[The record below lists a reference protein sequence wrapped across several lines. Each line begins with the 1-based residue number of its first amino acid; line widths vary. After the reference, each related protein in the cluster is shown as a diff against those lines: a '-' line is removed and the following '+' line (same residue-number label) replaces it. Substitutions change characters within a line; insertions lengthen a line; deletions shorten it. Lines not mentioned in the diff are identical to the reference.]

1 MRAFLRRGEVD
12 RPRNALERQF
22 IVEDTYS
29 NRVRMQ
35 IKPFIAAAFCLATS
49 SVAPGSPRLTVN
61 GRVVDS
67 AGKPIDRATVM
78 VYHAGVKVGYSSL
91 CPSCYEDCGKRTT
104 TDATGFYTLAKL
116 NSDLWFQL
124 LVVREGYAPT
134 FIKVANRAAPTT
146 VLIVRPQITDLTRA
160 VKGRVLDTAGNPVQD
175 AVVTSEG
182 VEDADSGVMVGT
194 DPGLDPLAVTNDKG
208 NFELV
213 YSNPAKRMLLSV
225 EARTLAPKFA
235 VLTTGPNRQDIQ
247 LSKGATIRGRL
258 VGDGKPVGNAE
269 IGLIAQERGG
279 FGPQFNIVGSPY
291 SEVRVGTQ
299 EDGSFVISNV
309 PTQVQWYVYAKM
321 ESVARRG
328 ATEPKACATT
338 RPQEIVNVGDIQLRP
353 GYHLKGRV
361 LLSDGKSVREGMRVI
376 IRSERVLDSQ
386 TVILDKSGRFEFL
399 SLPKGKYSISP
410 AVRGY
415 SLGKGQSKVDTS
427 IERDADDLVISLSP
441 DPVAH

>member
-1 MRAFLRRGEVD
+1 
-12 RPRNALERQF
+12 
-22 IVEDTYS
+22 
-29 NRVRMQ
+29 MQ
-35 IKPFIAAAFCLATS
+35 IKPFIAAAFWLATS
-49 SVAPGSPRLTVN
+49 AVAPGSPRLTVS

-67 AGKPIDRATVM
+67 VGKPLDKATVM
-78 VYHAGVKVGYSSL
+78 VYHAGVKVGYSTF

-124 LVVREGYAPT
+124 IVVREGYAPT
-134 FIKVANRAAPTT
+134 FIKVANREAPTT

-160 VKGRVLDTAGNPVQD
+160 VKGRVLDKAGNAVQD

-182 VEDADSGVMVGT
+182 VEADAEWRVMVGT
-194 DPGLDPLAVTNDKG
+194 TPALDPLAVTNDKG

-247 LSKGATIRGRL
+247 LSEGATIRGRL
-258 VGDGKPVGNAE
+258 VRDGKPVGNAE

-279 FGPQFNIVGSPY
+279 FGPQFTIVGSPY

-299 EDGSFVISNV
+299 EDGSFAISNV
-309 PTQVQWYVYAKM
+309 PTQVKWYVYAKM

-338 RPQEIVNVGDIQLRP
+338 QPQEIVNVGDIQLRP

-361 LLSDGKSVREGMRVI
+361 LLTDGKSVREGMRVTI
-376 IRSERVLDSQ
+376 SSERVRDSQ

-399 SLPKGKYSISP
+399 SLPKGKYSILP
-410 AVRGY
+410 AVSGY
-415 SLGKGQSKVDTS
+415 SLAKGQSEVDTS

>member
-1 MRAFLRRGEVD
+1 VVARIA
-12 RPRNALERQF
+12 
-22 IVEDTYS
+22 IVSTRHVS
-29 NRVRMQ
+29 Q
-35 IKPFIAAAFCLATS
+35 
-49 SVAPGSPRLTVN
+49 
-61 GRVVDS
+61 
-67 AGKPIDRATVM
+67 
-78 VYHAGVKVGYSSL
+78 GVFVSG
-91 CPSCYEDCGKRTT
+91 P
-104 TDATGFYTLAKL
+104 
-116 NSDLWFQL
+116 
-124 LVVREGYAPT
+124 
-134 FIKVANRAAPTT
+134 T

-182 VEDADSGVMVGT
+182 VEAYAEWRAMVGPPI
-194 DPGLDPLAVTNDKG
+194 PGLDPLAVTNDKG

-213 YSNPAKRMLLSV
+213 YLNPAKRMLLSV

-279 FGPQFNIVGSPY
+279 FGPQFTIVGSPY

-299 EDGSFVISNV
+299 EDGSFTISNV

-353 GYHLKGRV
+353 GYYLKGRV
-361 LLSDGKSVREGMRVI
+361 LLSDGKSVREGMRVTI
-376 IRSERVLDSQ
+376 STERVWDSQ

-415 SLGKGQSKVDTS
+415 SLAKGQSEVDTS